1 MRRQVR
7 DEQGRLVGKIFR
19 VEEIVDESDFWKV
32 ATVIDQDTMK
42 RCTLKILTKSENLCK
57 S

>member
-19 VEEIVDESDFWKV
+19 VEEIVDESEFWKV